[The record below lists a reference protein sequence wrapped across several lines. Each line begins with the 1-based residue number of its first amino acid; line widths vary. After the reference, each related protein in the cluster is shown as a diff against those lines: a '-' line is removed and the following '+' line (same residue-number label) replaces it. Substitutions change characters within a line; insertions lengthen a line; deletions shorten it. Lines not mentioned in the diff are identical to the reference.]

1 MNVSFIIR
9 EVLYEGG
16 FYRRKAADRVPSE
29 NGRTHYHG
37 HRPHGGGFDAPQG
50 CRHPDAEHW
59 PYGVPDL
66 CVFHRGGVPVYQE
79 PGEVYAAA
87 GAVRAYQSAPLC
99 LCLLW
104 LGVGAGEV
112 VVQPSYPRERVLYHV
127 SGRGLHPHLG
137 DPAAAVPEGPACR
150 RRDLRGLL
158 RPVGLYPVLYYRQS
172 MALYYHHS
180 CLLCGVPDC
189 LPFSWPEG
197 RRGKNAGLAGEYSVG
212 PSYPSLFP
220 AGGGAEP

>member
-66 CVFHRGGVPVYQE
+66 RVFHRGGVPVYQE

-137 DPAAAVPEGPACR
+137 PCGGGP
-150 RRDLRGLL
+150 G
-158 RPVGLYPVLYYRQS
+158 GS
-172 MALYYHHS
+172 S
-180 CLLCGVPDC
+180 
-189 LPFSWPEG
+189 LPPQ
-197 RRGKNAGLAGEYSVG
+197 G
-212 PSYPSLFP
+212 PSRAASPCGLIPCSLLP
-220 AGGGAEP
+220 AVHGPLLSPFLPTLWGS